1 MSPRYL
7 YALLGAEPAAPIG
20 VGLAGEPLQIIG
32 YEGIVA
38 ATGDM
43 RAAPTA
49 TPDTLRGHDAVVRRL
64 ATLADAILP
73 ARFGMLATDDGDLR
87 ERLARTAGALR
98 EALARVA
105 GREQMILRVYSTSP
119 APGREGTPPPPLAG
133 GGPGAAYLAERA
145 RRLRATTDI
154 AELESL
160 RDVLARFVIEER
172 LERHDT
178 PPLVASAYHL
188 IARGQASEYTT
199 AVEQAA
205 DAAEGMRVRVSGPW
219 APYAFAPDMP

>member
-1 MSPRYL
+1 VSPRYL
-7 YALLGAEPAAPIG
+7 YALLDAEPAAPIG

-32 YEGIVA
+32 CAGIYA

-43 RAAPTA
+43 REAPTA
-49 TPDTLRGHDAVVRRL
+49 TPDALRGHDAVVRRL
-64 ATLADAILP
+64 ATLADAVLP
-73 ARFGMLATDDGDLR
+73 ARFGTLATDEGDLR
-87 ERLARTAGALR
+87 ERLARTSGSWPA
-98 EALARVA
+98 ALARVA
-105 GREQMILRVYSTSP
+105 GREQMILRVYSRSP
-119 APGREGTPPPPLAG
+119 APGREETPPPVAG

-145 RRLRATTDI
+145 RRLRAATDI

-160 RDVLARFVIEER
+160 RDVLVRFVIEER

-188 IARGQASEYTT
+188 IARGQASEYTA

-205 DAAEGMRVRVSGPW
+205 AAVEGMRVRVSGPW